1 MENKWVTLAIRTYHR
16 AQMIKTRLEQDNIET
31 VIHNLNL
38 ENPETAVG
46 VRVRIKQSDLP
57 RALGIVEEMEKAWEE
72 EADRENPLKGR
83 CVLIPVEL
91 TDQINEIC
99 KYGFHFAKKLKTKV
113 VFLHAYLTPAY
124 TISSASNTEIN
135 TYSLTDAETL
145 RRIIRTNNAD
155 IENLTNLINQW
166 IANGEIPKIDFR
178 FELKEGVPEDEI
190 LAYCK
195 KESPAL
201 VVMGTRSKLNRN
213 ENTIGSV
220 TAEVLEACRVPV
232 MAISQNIKLKPE
244 NIRRIAFLTNF
255 DQKDL
260 IAIDRAISFFK
271 KEDLELVFIH
281 ATEKKESWDEVMLAG
296 IKEYFANHYPKM
308 KTEYAFLKK
317 DGSMEQIQPFLE
329 ASKIDLVALNTKK
342 RSLFARFFNQGFAT
356 KLLFNVDTPLLVMH
370 M

>member
-1 MENKWVTLAIRTYHR
+1 MNEKWVTLAIRTYHR
-16 AQMIKTRLEQDNIET
+16 AQMIKARLEQDSIET

-46 VRVRIKQSDLP
+46 VRVRIKESDLP

-72 EADRENPLKGR
+72 EANLENPLRGR
-83 CVLIPVEL
+83 GILIPIEL

-99 KYGFHFAKKLKTKV
+99 KYGFHFAKRLNTHI

-145 RRIIRTNNAD
+145 RRIIRTNRAD
-155 IENLTNLINQW
+155 VENLTNLINQW
-166 IANGEIPKIDFR
+166 INNGDIPKIDFR

-201 VVMGTRSKLNRN
+201 VLMGTRGKSNRN
-213 ENTIGSV
+213 ENVIGSV
-220 TAEVLEACRVPV
+220 TAEVLEACKVPV
-232 MAISQNIKLKPE
+232 MAISQDTKLQPQD
-244 NIRRIAFLTNF
+244 IGRIAFLTNF

-260 IAIDRAISFFK
+260 IAIDTAISFFK
-271 KEDLELVFIH
+271 KKNLELVFIH

-296 IKEYFANHYPKM
+296 IKSYFANHYPTI

-317 DGSMEQIQPFLE
+317 DGSMDQIQPFLE

-370 M
+370 K

>member
-1 MENKWVTLAIRTYHR
+1 MEDKWVTLAIRTYQR
-16 AQMIKTRLEQDNIET
+16 AQMIKTRLEQNNIET

-38 ENPETAVG
+38 ENPEMAVG
-46 VRVRIKQSDLP
+46 VRVRIKESDLP
-57 RALGIVEEMEKAWEE
+57 QALGIVEEMEKAWEE
-72 EADRENPLKGR
+72 ETGKNYPMKDRS
-83 CVLIPVEL
+83 VLIPIEL

-99 KYGFHFAKKLKTKV
+99 KFGFHFAKKLNTDV

-155 IENLTNLINQW
+155 VENLTNLVKQW
-166 IANGEIPKIDFR
+166 IKSGEIPNLDFR

-190 LAYCK
+190 LAFCK
-195 KESPAL
+195 KENPSL
-201 VVMGTRSKLNRN
+201 VVMGT
-213 ENTIGSV
+213 NTKSNKDDHVIGSV

-232 MAISQNIKLKPE
+232 LAINKSIELKPE
-244 NIRRIAFLTNF
+244 NIQRVAFLTNF

-260 IAIDRAISFFK
+260 IAIDSAISFFK
-271 KEDLELVFIH
+271 KEELEVVFIH

-296 IKEYFANHYPKM
+296 IKAYFANHYPTL

-317 DGSMEQIQPFLE
+317 DGNLREIYRYLE
-329 ASKIDLVALNTKK
+329 KSKIDVVALNTKK
-342 RSLFARFFNQGFAT
+342 RSLFSRFFSQGFAT